1 MSSMAE
7 VLENGLKNVVR
18 DVSKNIVDVL
28 KSADGLMTI
37 QEVAASASINRL
49 TAAKYLAI
57 LEAKG
62 VVGCRTIGR
71 AKLYS
76 IPKEQ
81 GYDKK

>member
-1 MSSMAE
+1 MAG
-7 VLENGLKNVVR
+7 VLENGPRNVGR
-18 DVSKNIVDVL
+18 DVSKGIVNVL

-37 QEVAASASINRL
+37 QEIAASASINRL

-62 VVGCRTIGR
+62 LVNCRTIGR

-76 IPKEQ
+76 MPKEQ

>member
-1 MSSMAE
+1 MAE
-7 VLENGLKNVVR
+7 VLENGLKNVGR
-18 DVSKNIVDVL
+18 DVSKSIVDVL

-37 QEVAASASINRL
+37 QEIAASASINRL

-62 VVGCRTIGR
+62 LVSCRTIGR

-76 IPKEQ
+76 MSKEQ
-81 GYDKK
+81 GYEKK